1 MVLLYSIRVLLVREN
16 KRRDSEPRDDLFD
29 NINVAIIDEDGN
41 RTEVKL
47 SKVRV
52 RLNLY
57 CRVI

>member
-16 KRRDSEPRDDLFD
+16 KRRDSEPRDDSFD

-52 RLNLY
+52 RFSLY
-57 CRVI
+57 YRLI

>member
-16 KRRDSEPRDDLFD
+16 KRRDSEPRDDSFD
-29 NINVAIIDEDGN
+29 YINVAIIDEDGN

-52 RLNLY
+52 RFSLY
-57 CRVI
+57 CS